1 MRTLTTTTTTTTT
14 STTTNQTKPSFK
26 KNTHIN
32 RQQSNKTMVFGLKP
46 VCVRCKA
53 TESNLWQK
61 NDNDQILCVE
71 CQTKSNGG
79 NNNNGN
85 GNGNGNNSNN
95 SNNNNNGKMMASSA
109 RQQKERDDDDQDTR
123 RDEEKMEATEEH
135 KDNGDSSNGKDDDQD
150 GGGGGGD
157 KDRDSG
163 GGGGRG
169 SEKRGD
175 TKRKTR
181 KGRQGGKGSIPKGKG
196 RRYIFK
202 KSATKAPV
210 AVATPVTSEYLFYK
224 GLYYQVGD
232 IVSVVDVDGG
242 TYYAQ
247 IRGLL
252 QDQYCEKSA
261 VLTWLLPT
269 KSSPTPQN
277 GFDPA
282 TYIIGPEE
290 DIPRKLEYM
299 EFECHAP
306 SDYFKDQTS
315 PYSTMTYQPQSC
327 FVWSR
332 LGPQIKPLEK
342 AKELM
347 AK

>member
-1 MRTLTTTTTTTTT
+1 M
-14 STTTNQTKPSFK
+14 KC
-26 KNTHIN
+26 
-32 RQQSNKTMVFGLKP
+32 G
-46 VCVRCKA
+46 A
-53 TESNLWQK
+53 AESNIWQK
-61 NDNDQILCVE
+61 DDKDQVLCTDCYVVANTTCAHPATVKTHKDQIE
-71 CQTKSNGG
+71 DEPEE
-79 NNNNGN
+79 
-85 GNGNGNNSNN
+85 
-95 SNNNNNGKMMASSA
+95 
-109 RQQKERDDDDQDTR
+109 RKEEDKIDIDD
-123 RDEEKMEATEEH
+123 H
-135 KDNGDSSNGKDDDQD
+135 KDADSSNGNGGRDDDQD
-150 GGGGGGD
+150 GD
-157 KDRDSG
+157 KDKDSTK
-163 GGGGRG
+163 G
-169 SEKRGD
+169 SEKRE

-181 KGRQGGKGSIPKGKG
+181 KGRQGGKGSVPKGKG

-202 KSATKAPV
+202 KSATKAPA

-232 IVSVVDVDGG
+232 IVSLIDIDGG

-261 VLTWLLPT
+261 VLTWLIPT
-269 KSSPTPQN
+269 KGSPPPEQ
-277 GFDPA
+277 GFDPS

-306 SDYFKDQTS
+306 SDYFKDRTS

-332 LGPQIKPLEK
+332 LGPQIKPIEK

-347 AK
+347 TK

>member
-1 MRTLTTTTTTTTT
+1 M
-14 STTTNQTKPSFK
+14 
-26 KNTHIN
+26 
-32 RQQSNKTMVFGLKP
+32 MVFGVKP
-46 VCVRCKA
+46 ECARCKA
-53 TESNLWQK
+53 TECSIWRR
-61 NDNDQILCVE
+61 DERDQVLCTA
-71 CQTKSNGG
+71 CS
-79 NNNNGN
+79 
-85 GNGNGNNSNN
+85 
-95 SNNNNNGKMMASSA
+95 SSA
-109 RQQKERDDDDQDTR
+109 QAAHPPRTPPKTPGKEDEEDAR
-123 RDEEKMEATEEH
+123 RDEEDARKDDKADAEEH
-135 KDNGDSSNGKDDDQD
+135 KDADSSNGNGGKDEDHE
-150 GGGGGGD
+150 GEKD
-157 KDRDSG
+157 KETG
-163 GGGGRG
+163 KT
-169 SEKRGD
+169 SEKRE

-232 IVSVVDVDGG
+232 IVSVIDVDGG

-261 VLTWLLPT
+261 VLTWLIPT
-269 KSSPTPQN
+269 KNSPPPEES
-277 GFDPA
+277 FDPS

-306 SDYFKDQTS
+306 SDYFKDRTS

-327 FVWSR
+327 FIWSR
-332 LGPQIKPLEK
+332 LGPQIKPIEK

>member
-1 MRTLTTTTTTTTT
+1 
-14 STTTNQTKPSFK
+14 
-26 KNTHIN
+26 
-32 RQQSNKTMVFGLKP
+32 MVFGLKP
-46 VCVRCKA
+46 VCAKCKA

-61 NDNDQILCVE
+61 NENDQILCVE
-71 CQTKSNGG
+71 CQTKSNG
-79 NNNNGN
+79 
-85 GNGNGNNSNN
+85 SS
-95 SNNNNNGKMMASSA
+95 SNNNNNNNSKMSA
-109 RQQKERDDDDQDTR
+109 VRQQKERDEEDQDTR
-123 RDEEKMEATEEH
+123 RDEEKMEAEDH
-135 KDNGDSSNGKDDDQD
+135 KDADSSNGNGKDDDQD
-150 GGGGGGD
+150 GE
-157 KDRDSG
+157 KDRDS
-163 GGGGRG
+163 GGRG
-169 SEKRGD
+169 SEKRE

-181 KGRQGGKGSIPKGKG
+181 KGRQGGKGSVPKGKG

-269 KSSPTPQN
+269 KSSPPPEN
-277 GFDPA
+277 GFDPS

>member
-1 MRTLTTTTTTTTT
+1 
-14 STTTNQTKPSFK
+14 
-26 KNTHIN
+26 
-32 RQQSNKTMVFGLKP
+32 MVFGLKP
-46 VCVRCKA
+46 SCANCKID
-53 TESNLWQK
+53 ESTIW
-61 NDNDQILCVE
+61 
-71 CQTKSNGG
+71 
-79 NNNNGN
+79 
-85 GNGNGNNSNN
+85 
-95 SNNNNNGKMMASSA
+95 
-109 RQQKERDDDDQDTR
+109 
-123 RDEEKMEATEEH
+123 H
-135 KDNGDSSNGKDDDQD
+135 KDEDDHVLCMDCYAVVNTVDPQLTPQKPLKDGNEDEQDDKREEDKIDVDDHKDADSSNGNGGRDDDQD
-150 GGGGGGD
+150 GD
-157 KDRDSG
+157 KDKDSAK
-163 GGGGRG
+163 G
-169 SEKRGD
+169 SEKRE

-202 KSATKAPV
+202 KSATKAPA

-232 IVSVVDVDGG
+232 IVSLIDIDGG

-261 VLTWLLPT
+261 VLTWLIPT
-269 KSSPTPQN
+269 KGSPPPEK
-277 GFDPA
+277 GFDPS

-306 SDYFKDQTS
+306 SDYFKDRTS

-332 LGPQIKPLEK
+332 LGPQIKPIEK

-347 AK
+347 TK